1 MSSTLTASQETA
13 IDELLFDWLADTGV
27 PGTSLVVVDESEEQY
42 ATGIGSRN
50 LDDNDAATP
59 DTLYGF
65 ASVTKSV
72 TALAV
77 LQQVEAGAIGLDD
90 SIAEY
95 TEADFDGVEAVTV
108 HQLLTHSSG
117 LPSLGTS
124 GVLLA
129 RLADLGEMGIPLADE
144 QDMLHLVDRAGSER
158 DETSRGRFMYNNT
171 AYTLLEWAVEST
183 SGETFPSYVGSNILD
198 PLGMERSTFDGDT
211 FESDPDHATP
221 YHTGEDGF
229 EPTGFPAREL
239 SRGPG
244 GLISSPREMG
254 QYLQCNLGSGEYE
267 GTRLVESDL
276 LARAHEAHVE
286 PLPRY
291 GDGYGYGW
299 MRREVAGTDVV
310 FHGGSLLTSAA
321 AIGFV
326 PAEGVGVALAC
337 GAQPEIHPTEI
348 FEGVVAILR
357 ETSPRE
363 AVPTLAYHDAVDELT
378 GSYTGYRDI
387 VSATVEDEGGHLSV
401 SLSSG
406 PIDQEYVLV
415 PDDPTLD
422 SWEFTAT
429 APGRPTPVEFVATEA
444 GVDLFLDR
452 YRLHKT
458 D

>member
-1 MSSTLTASQETA
+1 MTATLTPHQEVE
-13 IDELLFDWLADTGV
+13 IDELLFDWLADTAI
-27 PGTSLVVVDESEEQY
+27 PGASLVVVDETGEQY
-42 ATGIGSRN
+42 ATGVGSRN

-65 ASVTKSV
+65 ASITKSF

-77 LQQVEAGAIGLDD
+77 LQQVETGAISLED

-95 TEADFDGVEAVTV
+95 TEADFDGVEGVTV

-124 GVLLA
+124 VVLLA
-129 RLADLGEMGIPLADE
+129 RLADLGETGIPLADE
-144 QDMLHLVDRAGSER
+144 DDLLHLVDRAGDER
-158 DETSRGRFMYNNT
+158 DEVSRGRFMYNNT

-183 SGETFPSYVGSNILD
+183 SGESFTTYVESNILD
-198 PLGMERSTFDGDT
+198 PLGMDRSTFDAGM
-211 FESDPDHATP
+211 FQSDPDHATP
-221 YHTGEDGF
+221 YRTGEDGF
-229 EPTGFPAREL
+229 EPTEFPARGL
-239 SRGPG
+239 SHGPG

-254 QYLQCNLGSGEYE
+254 QYLQCNLAGGEYD
-267 GTRLVESDL
+267 GTQLVDSDL
-276 LARAHEAHVE
+276 LARAHGKHVE

-299 MRREVAGTDVV
+299 MRREIAGTDVV

-326 PAEGVGVALAC
+326 PAEGVGVALGCA
-337 GAQPEIHPTEI
+337 AQPEIHPTEI

-357 ETSPRE
+357 ETDPRDV
-363 AVPTLAYHDAVDELT
+363 VPTLAYHDTVATLT

-387 VSATVEDEGGHLSV
+387 VTATVEDGGGHLSV
-401 SLSSG
+401 SLSAG
-406 PIDQEYVLV
+406 PLEEEYVLV
-415 PDDPTLD
+415 PEDFSLD

-429 APGRPTPVEFVATEA
+429 APGRPTPVEFVETED
-444 GVDLFLDR
+444 GIDLFVDR
-452 YRLHKT
+452 YRLHQT
-458 D
+458 R